1 MSRHT
6 AAHYFLEGLV
16 DLGVDYI
23 FANLG
28 TDHVSLIEE
37 LARWEKQGRKHP
49 EIILCP
55 HEVVAVHMA
64 GGYALAT
71 GRAQAVL
78 VHVDAG
84 TANACMAI
92 QNLFRYRLPVMLFA
106 GRAPHT
112 LHGELPGS
120 RDAYVHFVQ
129 DPFDMASIVRPYVKW
144 EYSLP
149 SGIMVKE
156 ALARASAFAHSDPP
170 GPVYMMLPRETL
182 AEEWN
187 DVDMPAYPPTRYGSV
202 QSGGIE
208 PSRAEKIATKLIAA
222 ENPVALTSYLGRKPG
237 ALEVLDKLAR
247 ACGIQVVESNSIE
260 LNIPQN
266 SPCFAGFDPL
276 PLLEAADL
284 GLLLDSDVPFIPQ
297 YAKRADRMEW
307 IQIDVDPLKSDFPMW
322 GFPTDMRVQGD
333 CAAVLQQVLDIVEVR
348 VDGSYRRRIAE
359 RIASWNASREQQARR
374 RAAASANRGV
384 AGALNPAF
392 VFATLNSKLS
402 QDDVVINEAIRNG
415 PTLQEHLTRTQ
426 SRSYVG
432 LAGGGLGY
440 SGGMALGLKLA
451 RPDRR
456 VVQVIGDGGFHFS
469 SPDSVYAVAQQYQTP
484 ILTIVLDNGGWQ
496 AVKSAVQRVYPNGV
510 AAETDEF
517 QSRLE
522 SGRQG
527 ERRDFSAVGAAFG
540 AHGECVSEP
549 DDLALAID
557 RCLAAV
563 DNGKAA
569 VLHVHV
575 TRL

>member
-1 MSRHT
+1 MARYST
-6 AAHYFLEGLV
+6 AHYFLEALV

-37 LARWEKQGRKHP
+37 LARWDSEGRKHP
-49 EIILCP
+49 AIILCP

-64 GGYALAT
+64 GGYTLAT

-112 LHGELPGS
+112 LHGELRGS

-129 DPFDMASIVRPYVKW
+129 DPFDIASIVRPYVKW

-149 SGIMVKE
+149 SGVVVKE
-156 ALARASAFAHSDPP
+156 ALARAHAFAQSDPP

-182 AEEWN
+182 AEEW
-187 DVDMPAYPPTRYGSV
+187 DEAAMPAYPEKRYGSV
-202 QSGGIE
+202 QAGGIE
-208 PSRAEKIATKLIAA
+208 PARVDEIADLIMRA
-222 ENPVALTSYLGRKPG
+222 ENPVAFTAYLGRKTDAVV
-237 ALEVLDKLAR
+237 ALDRLAR
-247 ACGIQVVESNSIE
+247 ACGIRVVEFNSID
-260 LNIPQN
+260 LNIPQD
-266 SPCFAGFDPL
+266 SPCYAGIDPL

-284 GLLLDSDVPFIPQ
+284 GLLLDTDVPFVPQ
-297 YAKRADRMEW
+297 AAKRGRDIPW
-307 IQIDVDPLKSDFPMW
+307 IQIDIDPLKADFPMW
-322 GFPTDMRVQGD
+322 GFATDMRVQGD
-333 CAAVLQQVLDIVEVR
+333 CAVILQQVLEAVE
-348 VDGSYRRRIAE
+348 RRADEAFRKRIGQRIAG
-359 RIASWNASREQQARR
+359 WNEARDHARR
-374 RAAASANRGV
+374 RREAACANKG
-384 AGALNPAF
+384 APGALNPAF
-392 VFATLNSKLS
+392 VFATLDGKIA
-402 QDDVVINEAIRNG
+402 QDDVVVNEAIRNA
-415 PTLQEHLTRTQ
+415 PVLQQHLTRT
-426 SRSYVG
+426 RPGSYVG
-432 LAGGGLGY
+432 LAGGGLGF

-451 RPDRR
+451 QPSRR

-469 SPDSVYAVAQQYQTP
+469 SPDSVYAVAQQYQLP

-496 AVKSAVQRVYPNGV
+496 AVKSATERVYPKGI
-510 AAETDEF
+510 AAATDSF
-517 QSRLE
+517 HARLS

-527 ERRDFSAVGAAFG
+527 EKRDFSAVARAFG
-540 AHGECVSEP
+540 AHGEEVSEP
-549 DDLALAID
+549 DELA
-557 RCLAAV
+557 AAV
-563 DNGKAA
+563 DRALAALDDGRAA